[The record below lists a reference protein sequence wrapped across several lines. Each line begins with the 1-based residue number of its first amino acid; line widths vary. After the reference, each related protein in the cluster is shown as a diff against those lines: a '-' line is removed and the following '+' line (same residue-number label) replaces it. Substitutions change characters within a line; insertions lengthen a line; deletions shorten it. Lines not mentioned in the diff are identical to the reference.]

1 MATGLENLKVYQMAE
16 ELELLVFELLKT
28 FPKDEK
34 YRTIDQIKR
43 SSSSVTNNIAEG
55 YNRYSFQEKIRSL
68 VIAKGEAE
76 ETKMNILKSA
86 KKEFLPQDIASEVAD
101 KYTELLKA
109 ISGYIRFIRNSKGE
123 KLSNLSTNKL
133 GN

>member
-16 ELELLVFELLKT
+16 ELELVVFELLKT

-43 SSSSVTNNIAEG
+43 SSSSVTNNIAED
-55 YNRYSFQEKIRSL
+55 YNRYSFQERIRSL

-86 KKEFLPQDIASEVAD
+86 KKEFLSQDLANEIAD

-109 ISGYIRFIRNSKGE
+109 ISGYINFIRNSKEE